1 MCREVVYE
9 IRAMAIPV
17 LFIHSGG
24 PQGPHEG
31 SDDLVKYLR
40 RGLRED
46 HVVLYPRM
54 PEPENPEYE
63 LWKLT
68 LDRELSALD
77 DEVIL
82 IGHSLGAS
90 VLIKFLSEEL
100 CEKNIIGLFLVA
112 PPFFGASGWEV
123 DEYLLRPDFETKLR
137 QIPNIYLYHSRNDNV
152 VPFNHLAEFADKIP
166 NAVGR
171 VFENRGHLFTAGLPE
186 LVDDIR
192 NLSSHNIRNNKLGAA
207 N

>member
-1 MCREVVYE
+1 
-9 IRAMAIPV
+9 MATPV

-24 PQGPHEG
+24 PQGHHEG
-31 SDDLVKYLR
+31 SDDLVKHLR
-40 RGLRED
+40 QGLHDD

-54 PEPENPEYE
+54 PDPENPEYE

-90 VLIKFLSEEL
+90 VLLKFLSEEC
-100 CEKNIIGLFLVA
+100 CEKSIMGLFLVA
-112 PPFFGASGWEV
+112 PPFFGEPGWEV
-123 DEYLLRPDFETKLR
+123 DEYELRPDFEVNLR
-137 QIPNIYLYHSRNDNV
+137 RIPNIFLYHSRNDTV
-152 VPFNHLAEFADKIP
+152 VPFNHLTQFADKLP
-166 NAVGR
+166 QAVSR
-171 VFENRGHLFTAGLPE
+171 AFENRGHLFMSGLPE

-192 NLSSHNIRNNKLGAA
+192 NLSRPNIRNNKLGAR
-207 N
+207 

>member
-1 MCREVVYE
+1 MLKYSGNIVS
-9 IRAMAIPV
+9 AMAIPV
-17 LFIHSGG
+17 LFVHSGG

-31 SDDLVKYLR
+31 SDDLVKHLR

-54 PEPENPEYE
+54 PEPESPEYE

-68 LDRELSALD
+68 LVRELSALD
-77 DEVIL
+77 DELIL

-90 VLIKFLSEEL
+90 VLLKFLSEEP
-100 CEKNIIGLFLVA
+100 CEKCIIGLFLVA
-112 PPFFGASGWEV
+112 SPYFGVRGWEA
-123 DEYLLRPDFETKLR
+123 DEYVLKPDFEKNLSR
-137 QIPNIYLYHSRNDNV
+137 IPNIFLYHSRNDNV
-152 VPFNHLAEFADKIP
+152 VPFNHLVQFAEKLP
-166 NAVGR
+166 HAVSR
-171 VFENRGHLFTAGLPE
+171 IFENRGHLFTTGLPE

-192 NLSSHNIRNNKLGAA
+192 NLSGHNIRNNKLGAA